1 MLTACQPPAEQPN
14 WLRRVSGQVG
24 CCWGEWRGL
33 GEVRGNTM
41 EGRSGKRLS
50 THRTAE
56 LAQTSAKGRR
66 GGNSNSSTQMQAV
79 QPVSVFTA
87 LLDSTED
94 EGRSRHRPV
103 EVSPA
108 PKRAQVRTRGGG
120 SREYDVLGPRDG
132 AWDRPAASCPR
143 GARRPSNFAPSPRSW
158 LSSTRPR
165 PPHRLQSASSTQRPP
180 ARPHHSHSQTPGIEE
195 IRMTLTSS
203 RAHRCGVGRLR
214 ERTDGR
220 G

>member
-1 MLTACQPPAEQPN
+1 MLTACQPPAEQPS

-50 THRTAE
+50 IHRTAE
-56 LAQTSAKGRR
+56 LTQTSAKVRR
-66 GGNSNSSTQMQAV
+66 GGNSNSWKYATRMQAV
-79 QPVSVFTA
+79 QPASVFTA
-87 LLDSTED
+87 LPDSTED
-94 EGRSRHRPV
+94 EGRSRHRLV

-108 PKRAQVRTRGGG
+108 PRRAQVRTHGGG

-165 PPHRLQSASSTQRPP
+165 PPTASSQPLRHNTRPTTP
-180 ARPHHSHSQTPGIEE
+180 QPLPNARK
-195 IRMTLTSS
+195 
-203 RAHRCGVGRLR
+203 
-214 ERTDGR
+214 
-220 G
+220 